1 MQRLQYLINLWPDA
15 KKSRET
21 AIEIEKNDGKE
32 ESVEIGKNAGKGVR
46 KLPW

>member
-1 MQRLQYLINLWPDA
+1 MDE
-15 KKSRET
+15 K
-21 AIEIEKNDGKE
+21 IEIEKNDGKE